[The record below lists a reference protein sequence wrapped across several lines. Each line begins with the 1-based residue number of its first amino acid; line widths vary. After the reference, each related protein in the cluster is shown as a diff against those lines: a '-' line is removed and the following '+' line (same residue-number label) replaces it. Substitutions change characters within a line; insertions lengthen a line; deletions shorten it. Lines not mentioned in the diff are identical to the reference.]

1 MPKQLRDYWIYLAPQ
16 IRGKRNSNGGFE
28 VYDERT
34 GDYLNPNDIDDK
46 IIIYER
52 QVKEWFL
59 NRASR
64 LLRGKNNGFIILMI
78 AISYIE
84 GNEEYRAGESSNR
97 RSNEFFKRGM
107 QRIFSIEE
115 HPDQLNDFY
124 NQVRCGLFHSGMTR
138 NKVIINR
145 EQESLT
151 IDFSEINV
159 IKINYKKFYHKVRK
173 DFEGYLKI
181 LKNQRNSAEKTN
193 FNQMFSNLV
202 NM

>member
-1 MPKQLRDYWIYLAPQ
+1 
-16 IRGKRNSNGGFE
+16 
-28 VYDERT
+28 
-34 GDYLNPNDIDDK
+34 
-46 IIIYER
+46 
-52 QVKEWFL
+52 
-59 NRASR
+59 
-64 LLRGKNNGFIILMI
+64 
-78 AISYIE
+78 
-84 GNEEYRAGESSNR
+84 
-97 RSNEFFKRGM
+97 M
-107 QRIFSIEE
+107 QRIFSIEG

-138 NKVIINR
+138 NRVIINR
-145 EQESLT
+145 ERESLT

-181 LKNQRNSAEKTN
+181 LKNQRDSAEKTN